1 MQTSGPPASQTLG
14 RPASDLAKQNQVIVF
29 TCHTWVRDL
38 FREVVPEA
46 AVIEL
51 DDPEAAGSS

>member
-1 MQTSGPPASQTLG
+1 
-14 RPASDLAKQNQVIVF
+14 VIVF